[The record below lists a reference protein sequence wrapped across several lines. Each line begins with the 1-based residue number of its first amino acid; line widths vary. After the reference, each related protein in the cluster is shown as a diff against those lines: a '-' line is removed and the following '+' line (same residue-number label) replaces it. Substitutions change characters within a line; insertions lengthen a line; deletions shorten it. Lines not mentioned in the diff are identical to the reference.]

1 MKNYL
6 LGAVALSFFLLGVDA
21 VGIVA
26 IPGPFETVLR
36 WVFGLSLFLGAGIYG
51 PSFIRRLFGR

>member
-26 IPGPFETVLR
+26 IPDLFETVLK
-36 WVFGLSLFLGAGIYG
+36 WVLALSLFLGAGIYG
-51 PSFIRRLFGR
+51 QPFIRRLFGR